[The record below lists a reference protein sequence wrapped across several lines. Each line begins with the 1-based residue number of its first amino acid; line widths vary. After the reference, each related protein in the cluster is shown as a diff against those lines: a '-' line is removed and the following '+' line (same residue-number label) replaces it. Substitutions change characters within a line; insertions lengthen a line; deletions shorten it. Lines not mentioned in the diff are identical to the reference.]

1 MLALANAVGLGVP
14 TPHAPAALTGHA
26 GLAQLARSVSE
37 NDKPPICFNKVPI
50 HKSGNGGC
58 ASVTNEHGCL
68 SSYTE
73 QVGDELYHLGYN
85 MCEWNGV
92 EEKCEHSPPLL
103 ENEPPQCCFNH
114 LSIRGPETNCHS
126 VEDKHEC
133 LTSYKERVEH
143 NDGYQ
148 TCIWN
153 GHEGKCEAGEY
164 LEDAPPKCC
173 YNHADTNCEGVK
185 HEQACLWSFKE
196 RVDHGDGYE
205 ACTWNSLE
213 EKCEAGGPVLED
225 MPSPR
230 CCLDEVD
237 QCVGIEEQHVC
248 LHSFKARL
256 DARGYRE
263 GYNTCAW
270 SEEVGCHMEWSEAHD
285 YEPPVECRPASPGYD
300 PTADG
305 PTPCFNH
312 VDTDCAGVKHEEAC
326 VWSYKERPNLNPH
339 PNANPGANPDPDPNP
354 NPNPEPNPIPNPN
367 PSPNPNLGAAADG
380 GDAAA
385 GPDLNPNPNPNP
397 NPNL

>member
-26 GLAQLARSVSE
+26 GLAQLARSVAE

-50 HKSGNGGC
+50 HQPGNGGC

-73 QVGDELYHLGYN
+73 QVGNELYHLGYN

-153 GHEGKCEAGEY
+153 GHEGKCEAGDY

-213 EKCEAGGPVLED
+213 EKCEAGGAVLED

-230 CCLDEVD
+230 CCLEEVD
-237 QCVGIEEQHVC
+237 KCVGIEDQHVC

-326 VWSYKERPNLNPH
+326 VWSYKERVEH
-339 PNANPGANPDPDPNP
+339 G
-354 NPNPEPNPIPNPN
+354 
-367 PSPNPNLGAAADG
+367 DG
-380 GDAAA
+380 Y
-385 GPDLNPNPNPNP
+385 NKVS
-397 NPNL
+397 